1 MKLSI
6 SHKYPKRVKTD
17 NCMKDTHTVARK
29 EPKFAAIEVLITNQN
44 FYTRISMNQSQA
56 FWRLAAHLFIVL
68 FSLKTAQI
76 DAKNPVSPSVST
88 THSTTNLRDIS
99 LFASITSATVGSLV
113 TIEVTTDNFTD
124 VEDFQ
129 IPMAWNPSLLTFQ
142 SVNSF
147 STEVPNFTVADF
159 NLANVATGSLSA
171 NWMAIGPTSSVTN
184 GTTLFKITF
193 RVAAYSNTPASV
205 MFNNLATLS
214 ITTSG
219 GIPATITPR
228 NGSVRLI
235 NPNPCPSRPAGTTCQ
250 TAPILSATEFP
261 YSQGLSNPTPQPIR
275 KGDTCVGGI
284 ENPHWIAFI
293 AASTSLTVKVRAGT
307 DFSLGGLQ
315 FFVHEIID
323 CDTFRRVSGGCHRE
337 AIIRGEE
344 DGVNLTDLIIGK
356 QYYIMIDG
364 YFGDVGSYA
373 VSIANGQVYNATQ
386 AITPPT
392 ITGSGAL
399 CGARTGLTYSIP
411 TVATADLYEWRIP
424 STATATTPIRGAT
437 QTSINVNW
445 GSVSDSVCV
454 RIAARCDT
462 TPWSCKFVRVG
473 TPVTNPMTVTKCPG
487 IPYSF
492 KGQSLYAAG
501 EYRDTLTGSSGCDS
515 IVILTLQNLLPL
527 SKDTTVTKCTQAT
540 FFFKGQN
547 LTAAGTYRDTSRT
560 AFGCDSITVLTLQNR
575 APTSKD
581 TTVTKC
587 AQTVFVF
594 KGQNLTAAGTYRDT
608 ARTAFGC
615 DSITVLNLVNYPA
628 AIRDID
634 TTVCA
639 GTSVTV
645 GGRTYSIADN
655 YTVNSTTRAYL
666 GCDSTIFLRLN
677 ILDFIVTPSK
687 SGNITCQTPQITL
700 SSRIQ
705 NQPTGATIAYEWR
718 NAANTII
725 GTNPSVLVNQ
735 AGTFTLTAFV
745 TWNGRTCAKFQTI
758 DVTKSG
764 NQPTKPTL
772 TGQPLSCVSNTEIY
786 SIPTPAANVDSFNW
800 TVTNGT
806 FTKQTNQITTTW
818 NANATIAQVC
828 VNAQNACGVS
838 DTACFSVTIGRI
850 PTPLSIIGKASVCKD
865 EITTYRIT
873 PPANTTFLWALAN
886 GSALNPVTTD
896 SLRVRWGT
904 SNGRISVTPTNR
916 CGNGTP
922 TELVVEV
929 STELPDSLP
938 IQGFSAVCSNDT
950 TTYTV
955 AASAT
960 TTDYIWQVPTGA
972 IILRGQGTRT
982 IVVVWGTFAGNGQ
995 VFLTTKNICQLARG
1009 VGFNVSVKNAAF
1021 AAPSINGSRTVCP
1034 STQISFSTFTNTNFR
1049 SYTWTVPSN
1058 TTLLRGQGTDSV
1070 RVDWGTAASG
1080 QVCLE
1085 IENTCG
1091 VRQRTCIDI
1100 EVRADLDSLV
1110 IAGGTTVC
1118 KDSTLRFCVPDD
1130 GSASRF
1136 LWQIPTVTGGS
1147 IVSGQGTSCVT
1158 VRFASTSGT
1167 VRVTPV
1173 GGCSDGK
1180 LSRRDVIVKL
1190 PPSIVGGITGKNT
1203 VCNNSTET
1211 YSVASQTDITRY
1223 SWGLPIGATFIGDSL
1238 GNTIT
1243 INTSNMTSGFL
1254 TVRAEN
1260 NCGLGNGATLRITVV
1275 ARPQV
1280 NAGVDTAY
1288 CGKIGTLKG
1297 SSNGVTK
1304 TWSVATK
1311 PSGATVTF
1319 ASANNS
1325 QTAITV
1331 SQSGVYTFRF
1341 EEINAGNCGMADSV
1355 TLTFRNVPT
1364 VTTVDQICNQEATHY
1379 RLQLNAVGGTGPFSW
1394 GGTTLGTIQGNTFLS
1409 DSIPSGT
1416 AAFFIATDAFG
1427 CKSDTVRGARIC
1439 PCYTSAGTLQAD
1451 SIIVCFGLTGKV
1463 TPLGDAK
1470 LDATDVF
1477 DYVLHNGTASRI
1489 GTILLQNKTGVFN
1502 YTPPLLAYNQVY
1514 YITFLVGDQRA
1525 NGTVD
1530 TSKRCVS
1537 QTRGIPIVF
1546 KDRFT
1551 AGLFGD
1557 TTVCRFSPA
1566 RLRFQANQTGLIDLT
1581 YRADSGTIAF
1591 ALAIQNNT
1599 LINIVPSLSATYKI
1613 VDATDRN
1620 GCKAQ
1625 ITDSARINLRPF
1637 PISNAGLDRSVCNN
1651 RIELDAREN
1660 LAYLGRWT
1668 SLTSGVLI
1676 TDPTNPRT
1684 GVEQLQNGKNTF
1696 IWAVSD
1702 TACLDYTIRDTVE
1715 IFLPILP
1722 KAVNLSLIT
1731 KMGVPVS
1738 GNVSENAP
1746 LGTYS
1751 VTRLTN
1757 PTNGRFDLFSSG
1769 AFTYIPEP
1777 KFVGIVKFRYI
1788 ICSDLCTQ
1796 LCDTGEVRILIQ
1808 PTEDTVKV
1816 IKIAVPNAITPNDD
1830 GKNDALVIDGIEQYP
1845 ENELVLFN
1853 RWGDILY
1860 KSKPYKNDWRGT
1872 NQSGQDLPEGTYYYV
1887 LRLNTADGKILRG
1900 DMTILR

>member
-1 MKLSI
+1 
-6 SHKYPKRVKTD
+6 
-17 NCMKDTHTVARK
+17 MKDTHTVARK

-56 FWRLAAHLFIVL
+56 FWRLATLFFIVL

-88 THSTTNLRDIS
+88 TYSTTKSLQNIS
-99 LFASITSATVGSLV
+99 LFASRSPIAVAVGSLV
-113 TIEVTTDNFTD
+113 TLDITTSNFAD

-142 SVNSF
+142 SVSSF
-147 STEVPNFTVADF
+147 SADVPNFTTANF
-159 NLANVATGSLSA
+159 NFSNTATGALNVTWA
-171 NWMAIGPTSSVTN
+171 SSGLNSFVGD
-184 GTTLFKITF
+184 GTTLFRITF
-193 RVAAYSNTPASV
+193 RVAAYSSSPAFVSFVDIGTPRVVINTG
-205 MFNNLATLS
+205 
-214 ITTSG
+214 G
-219 GIPATITPR
+219 GIPANITKSDGRVIISSTCTP
-228 NGSVRLI
+228 
-235 NPNPCPSRPAGTTCQ
+235 RPAGLTCQ

-261 YSQGLSNPTPQPIR
+261 YAQALPISNLQVPK
-275 KGDTCVGGI
+275 KGDTCRASI
-284 ENPHWIAFI
+284 ENAHWVAFI
-293 AASTSLTVKVRAGT
+293 AASTDLTLKVSSSNCT
-307 DFSLGGLQ
+307 DGRGLQ
-315 FFVHEIID
+315 FFVYQTLD
-323 CDTFRRVSGGCHRE
+323 CDTFQTVPGGCHPSGINNSE
-337 AIIRGEE
+337 DSSIITG
-344 DGVNLTDLIIGK
+344 LTIGNK
-356 QYYIMIDG
+356 YYIMVDG
-364 YFGDVGSYA
+364 ATGDVCSYV
-373 VSIANGQVYNATQ
+373 VSITSGQVYNSTQ
-386 AITPPT
+386 AIPNQT
-392 ITGSGAL
+392 ITGSGML
-399 CGARTGLTYSIP
+399 CAARTGLTYSIP
-411 TVATADLYEWRIP
+411 TVATADTYIWRIP
-424 STATATTPIRGAT
+424 STATATTPLSGAT
-437 QTSINVNW
+437 RTSIGVNW

-462 TPWSCKFVRVG
+462 TKWFCKYVRVG
-473 TPVTNPMTVTKCPG
+473 TPVTNPMTVTKCQG
-487 IPYSF
+487 TPYFF
-492 KGQSLYAAG
+492 KGENRYAAG

-527 SKDTTVTKCTQAT
+527 SKDTTV
-540 FFFKGQN
+540 
-547 LTAAGTYRDTSRT
+547 R
-560 AFGCDSITVLTLQNR
+560 
-575 APTSKD
+575 
-581 TTVTKC
+581 KC
-587 AQTVFVF
+587 AQTTFFF

-608 ARTAFGC
+608 ARTALGC
-615 DSITVLNLVNYPA
+615 DSITVLNLVNYPTA
-628 AIRDID
+628 TSNID
-634 TTVCA
+634 TTICA
-639 GTSVTV
+639 GSSVTV
-645 GGRTYSIADN
+645 GGRTYNTAND
-655 YTVNSTTRAYL
+655 YVNSTQRSYL

-687 SGNITCQTPQITL
+687 SGDITCQTPQITL

-725 GTNPSVLVNQ
+725 GTTPSVLVNQ
-735 AGTFTLTAFV
+735 AGTFKLTAFV
-745 TWNGRTCAKFQTI
+745 TWNGRTCSKFQTI

-764 NQPTKPTL
+764 NQPVKPTL
-772 TGQPLSCVSNTEIY
+772 TGQPLSCVSRTEVFL
-786 SIPTPAANVDSFNW
+786 IPTPAANVDSFNW

-838 DTACFSVTIGRI
+838 DTACFSVEIGRV
-850 PTPLSIIGKASVCKD
+850 PTPLSIIGKAGVCKD

-916 CGNGTP
+916 CGTGTA

-938 IQGFSAVCSNDT
+938 IQGLAAVCSNDT
-950 TTYTV
+950 TTYTI

-1009 VGFNVSVKNAAF
+1009 VGFSVSVKNAAF
-1021 AAPSINGSRTVCP
+1021 AAPVINGSRTVCP

-1070 RVDWGTAASG
+1070 RVDWGTAANG

-1147 IVSGQGTSCVT
+1147 IVSGQGTSCVNI
-1158 VRFASTSGT
+1158 RFASTSGT

-1190 PPSIVGGITGKNT
+1190 PPSIVGSITGKNT
-1203 VCNNSTET
+1203 VCNNSIET
-1211 YSVASQTDITRY
+1211 YSIASQVDITRY
-1223 SWGLPIGATFIGDSL
+1223 VWGLPTGATFVGDSL
-1238 GNTIT
+1238 SNTIT
-1243 INTSNMTSGFL
+1243 INTSNMVSGFL

-1260 NCGLGNGATLRITVV
+1260 NCGLGSGTTLRITVV

-1304 TWSVATK
+1304 TWNVATK

-1325 QTAITV
+1325 QTAVTV

-1341 EEINAGNCGMADSV
+1341 EEINAGDCGMADSV

-1409 DSIPSGT
+1409 DSMPSGT
-1416 AAFFIATDAFG
+1416 ASFFIATDAFG
-1427 CKSDTVRGARIC
+1427 CKSDTVRGSRIC
-1439 PCYTSAGTLQAD
+1439 PCYTSAGPLKAD
-1451 SIIVCFGLTGKV
+1451 SIVVCFGLTGKV

-1502 YTPPLLAYNQVY
+1502 YTPSVLAYNQVY

-1566 RLRFQANQTGLIDLT
+1566 RLRFQANQTGAIDLT

-1591 ALAIQNNT
+1591 ALAIQNNAV
-1599 LINIVPSLSATYKI
+1599 INIVPSLSATYKI

-1696 IWAVSD
+1696 IWAVRD

-1731 KMGVPVS
+1731 KMGLPVS

-1757 PTNGRFDLFSSG
+1757 PDNGRFDLFSSG

-1830 GKNDALVIDGIEQYP
+1830 GKNDALVIDGIDQYP

-1900 DMTILR
+1900 DMTVLR

>member
-1 MKLSI
+1 
-6 SHKYPKRVKTD
+6 
-17 NCMKDTHTVARK
+17 MKDTHTITGK

-44 FYTRISMNQSQA
+44 FYTRISMNRSKA
-56 FWRLAAHLFIVL
+56 FWRLVTCLFIVL

-76 DAKNPVSPSVST
+76 DAKNPVSSSVST
-88 THSTTNLRDIS
+88 THSTPQSLQNIS
-99 LFASITSATVGSLV
+99 LFASRSPIAVAVGSLV
-113 TIEVTTDNFTD
+113 TLDITTSGFSD

-142 SVNSF
+142 SVSGF
-147 STEVPNFTVADF
+147 SADVPNFTTANF
-159 NLANVATGSLSA
+159 NFSNTATGALNVTWA
-171 NWMAIGPTSSVTN
+171 SSGLNAFVPD
-184 GTTLFKITF
+184 GTTLFRITF
-193 RVAAYSNTPASV
+193 RVAAYSPSPASV
-205 MFNNLATLS
+205 SFVDIGTPRVVINTG
-214 ITTSG
+214 G
-219 GIPATITPR
+219 GIPADITKSDGR
-228 NGSVRLI
+228 VVISSS
-235 NPNPCPSRPAGTTCQ
+235 CPSRPAGLTCQ
-250 TAPILSATEFP
+250 TAPVLSATEFP
-261 YSQGLSNPTPQPIR
+261 YSSRSPITNTQPTK
-275 KGDTCVGGI
+275 KGDTCTSTI
-284 ENPHWIAFI
+284 ENAHWLSFI
-293 AASTSLTVKVRAGT
+293 AASTALTIKVGVS
-307 DFSLGGLQ
+307 DCILNGVQ
-315 FFVHEIID
+315 FFIYQTND
-323 CDTFRRVSGGCHRE
+323 CDTFRRVDGGCHPSG
-337 AIIRGEE
+337 IQNGLE
-344 DGVNLTDLIIGK
+344 DTVSLTNLVVGNK
-356 QYYIMIDG
+356 YYIMIDG
-364 YFGDVGSYA
+364 AMGDVCNYV
-373 VSIANGQVYNATQ
+373 VSITNGQVYNSTQ
-386 AITPPT
+386 AISNQT
-392 ITGSGAL
+392 ITGSGML

-411 TVATADLYEWRIP
+411 TVATADTYIWRIP
-424 STATATTPIRGAT
+424 STATATTPLSGAT
-437 QTSINVNW
+437 RTSIGVNW
-445 GSVSDSVCV
+445 GNVSDSVCV

-487 IPYSF
+487 IPYTF
-492 KGQSLYAAG
+492 KGQSLFAAG
-501 EYRDTLTGSSGCDS
+501 EYRDTLIGSSGCDS

-527 SKDTTVTKCTQAT
+527 SKDTTVTKCAQAV
-540 FFFKGQN
+540 FVFKGQN
-547 LTAAGTYRDTSRT
+547 LTAAGTYRDTTRT
-560 AFGCDSITVLTLQNR
+560 ALGCDSITVLTLRNL
-575 APTSKD
+575 PPSSKD

-615 DSITVLNLVNYPA
+615 DSITVLTLINHPVATRN
-628 AIRDID
+628 ID
-634 TTVCA
+634 TTICV
-639 GTSVTV
+639 GGSVTV
-645 GGRTYSIADN
+645 GGRTFSVANN
-655 YTVNSTTRAYL
+655 YTINSTTRSYL

-677 ILDFIVTPSK
+677 ILDFLVTTSK
-687 SGNITCQTPQITL
+687 NGDITCATPESIL
-700 SSRIQ
+700 SSNIR
-705 NQPTGATIAYEWR
+705 NQPTGATITYEWR
-718 NAANTII
+718 NSSGVVI
-725 GTNPSVLVNQ
+725 GTTPSVSVSQ
-735 AGTFTLTAFV
+735 AGVFTLNAFV
-745 TWNGRTCAKFQTI
+745 TWNGRTCSKSSLIT
-758 DVTKSG
+758 VTKSG
-764 NQPTKPTL
+764 NQPAKPTL
-772 TGQPLSCVSNTEIY
+772 TGQPLSCVSSTEIFT
-786 SIPTPAANVDSFNW
+786 IPTPAANVDSFNW

-806 FTKQTNQITTTW
+806 FTKQTNQITVNW
-818 NANATIAQVC
+818 NANAITSQVC

-838 DTACFSVTIGRI
+838 DTACFSVNIGRV
-850 PTPLSIIGKASVCKD
+850 PTPLSIIGKANVCKD
-865 EITTYRIT
+865 EITTYRVT
-873 PPANTTFLWALAN
+873 PPANTTFVWALAGGTAIN
-886 GSALNPVTTD
+886 TTTTD
-896 SLRVRWGT
+896 SLVARWGS
-904 SNGRISVTPTNR
+904 SNGRIAITPTNR
-916 CGNGTP
+916 CGRGTP
-922 TELVVEV
+922 TELEVIV

-938 IQGFSAVCSNDT
+938 IQGLAAVCSNDT

-960 TTDYIWQVPTGA
+960 TTDYLWQVPTGA
-972 IILRGQGTRT
+972 TILRGQGTRT
-982 IVVVWGTFAGNGQ
+982 IVVVWGSFAGNGQ

-1009 VGFNVSVKNAAF
+1009 VSFNVSVKNAAF
-1021 AAPSINGSRTVCP
+1021 AAPTINGSRTVCP
-1034 STQISFSTFTNTNFR
+1034 STQISFSTFTNTNYR

-1058 TTLLRGQGTDSV
+1058 TTILRGQGTDSV
-1070 RVDWGTAASG
+1070 RIDWGTASSG

-1091 VRQRTCIDI
+1091 VRQRSCADI
-1100 EVRADLDSLV
+1100 EVRADLDSLE

-1180 LSRRDVIVKL
+1180 LSRRDVTVKL
-1190 PPSIVGGITGKNT
+1190 PPSISGSITGKNT
-1203 VCNNSTET
+1203 VCNNAIET
-1211 YSVASQTDITRY
+1211 YSVASQSDITRY
-1223 SWGLPIGATFIGDSL
+1223 TWGLPTGATFVGDSL
-1238 GNTIT
+1238 RSVIT
-1243 INTSNMTSGFL
+1243 VNTSNMTSGFL
-1254 TVRAEN
+1254 TVRGVN
-1260 NCGLGNGATLRITVV
+1260 DCGLGSGTTLRITVV
-1275 ARPQV
+1275 QRPQV

-1288 CGKIGTLKG
+1288 CGRVATLKG
-1297 SSNGVTK
+1297 SSNGLTK
-1304 TWSVATK
+1304 TWSEVAK

-1319 ASANNS
+1319 ANANNS
-1325 QTAITV
+1325 QTAVTV

-1341 EEINAGNCGMADSV
+1341 EETNAGNCGMADTV

-1394 GGTTLGTIQGNTFLS
+1394 GGTTLGTIQGTTFLS

-1416 AAFFIATDAFG
+1416 ASFFIATDAFG
-1427 CKSDTVRGARIC
+1427 CKSDTARGSRIC
-1439 PCYTSAGTLQAD
+1439 PCYTSAGTLKAD

-1463 TPLGDAK
+1463 TPVGDAK

-1477 DYVLHNGTASRI
+1477 DYVLHNGSASRI

-1502 YTPPLLAYNQVY
+1502 YTPSVLTYNQVY

-1566 RLRFQANQTGLIDLT
+1566 KLRFQTNQTGPIDLT

-1591 ALAIQNNT
+1591 ALAIQNNAV
-1599 LINIVPSLSATYKI
+1599 INIVPSLSATYKI
-1613 VDATDRN
+1613 VSATDRN

-1637 PISNAGLDRSVCNN
+1637 PISNAGIDRSVCNN

-1660 LAYLGRWT
+1660 LAYIGKWT
-1668 SLTSGVLI
+1668 SLTSGVQI

-1757 PTNGRFDLFSSG
+1757 PENGRFDLFSSG

-1777 KFVGIVKFRYI
+1777 KFEGIVKFRYI

-1808 PTEDTVKV
+1808 PVQDTVKV

-1830 GKNDALVIDGIEQYP
+1830 GKNDALVIDGIEQFP
-1845 ENELVLFN
+1845 ENDLVIFN
-1853 RWGDILY
+1853 RWGDVLY
-1860 KSKPYKNDWRGT
+1860 QSKPYKNDWRGT

-1900 DMTILR
+1900 DMTVLR